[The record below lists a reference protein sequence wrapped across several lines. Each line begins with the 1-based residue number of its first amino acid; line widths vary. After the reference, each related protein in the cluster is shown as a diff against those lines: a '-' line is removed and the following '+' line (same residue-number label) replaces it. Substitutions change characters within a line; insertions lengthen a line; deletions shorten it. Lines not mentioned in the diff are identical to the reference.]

1 MNKKEFLQKLLQV
14 YNTEG
19 LTLEQSILLL
29 CVDENIDVG
38 EYYAEEFEGTK
49 NTVELL
55 ALGLIMEAGDTL
67 VSNKP
72 EVNRIFGD
80 IKLSVNVVEPLT
92 RAEEVLAYLN
102 KAIDAPRG
110 FGKIDSN
117 LKHIRARI
125 SEGYSVEDCIKVIDA
140 KTKEWLNTDYAK
152 FLRPETLFA
161 PSKFQSYLIDAERV
175 PASDTGNYSVR

>member
-1 MNKKEFLQKLLQV
+1 MDKKEFLIKLLQV

-19 LTLEQSILLL
+19 LTFEKSILLL
-29 CVDENIDVG
+29 CIDEGISLED
-38 EYYAEEFEGTK
+38 YTLS
-49 NTVELL
+49 NTNSDIIELL
-55 ALGLIMEAGDTL
+55 ALGLIMEVCDDLIT
-67 VSNKP
+67 VKP
-72 EVNRIFGD
+72 EVSRIFGD

-102 KAIDAPRG
+102 KAINAPRG

-125 SEGYSVEDCIKVIDA
+125 SEGYSVEDCIKVIDT

-161 PSKFQSYLIDAERV
+161 PSKFQSYLIDAERNNV
-175 PASDTGNYSVR
+175 SNEAFGEML